1 MPRARSE
8 VPAMEVAKHARGADV
23 RGGVGGVAG
32 VDGLWAGEEEEAGAG
47 AYGGV
52 GWVQYRG
59 TRTKEEGRGK
69 SNVQ

>member
-8 VPAMEVAKHARGADV
+8 VPTMEVAKYAGGADV

-47 AYGGV
+47 ACPRFS
-52 GWVQYRG
+52 VQIRD
-59 TRTKEEGRGK
+59 TRTKARGEEK
-69 SNVQ
+69 KA